1 MTLFVVAIGGALGA
15 CTRFAVIQW
24 FARTAR
30 PFYIATFVVNSV
42 GSLLMGMA
50 LHLLESSVAFAFL
63 ALGFLGAF
71 TTFSTF
77 AFDAVRLMRTSRL
90 QALVYVLLTMVIS
103 FGCIVLGFKI
113 R

>member
-1 MTLFVVAIGGALGA
+1 MTLLAVAIGGALGA
-15 CTRFAVIQW
+15 CARFAFIQW
-24 FARTAR
+24 LARAAQ
-30 PFYIATFVVNSV
+30 PFYVATFVVNSV

-50 LHLLESSVAFAFL
+50 LHLLESSVAFALF

-77 AFDAVRLMRTSRL
+77 AFDVVRLMRTNRL
-90 QALVYVLLTMVIS
+90 QALVYALLTMVIS